1 MYYLTYYTINMK
13 KILLSAAI
21 LAGLTASAQLNTEGT
36 GYVLDLLDAN
46 SQCLINLGVP
56 NNGGQMNG
64 DANTFATGANL
75 TATGYEFVS
84 ETGIADLADAKP
96 QWFKLP
102 YIDGE
107 DCSSLF
113 SMDQG
118 VDLTSGLVAID
129 VSADE
134 EGAQLEL
141 FAGGVG
147 EWGPASSTYNTL
159 DGEIDMIST
168 LATANT
174 IETFVFDLATLGG
187 TVWTDWTGKTKIQS
201 VGFRSLTDGATFTV
215 TAVRFGAEVGVSSN
229 EVVVEGFNVYPN
241 PATDALNVKFDAN
254 AVTTVELTD
263 LTGKIVATQTAQ
275 AGSNLVN
282 FATANVNAGVYFVN
296 VKNVNGSTTQK
307 VVIK

>member
-1 MYYLTYYTINMK
+1 MK